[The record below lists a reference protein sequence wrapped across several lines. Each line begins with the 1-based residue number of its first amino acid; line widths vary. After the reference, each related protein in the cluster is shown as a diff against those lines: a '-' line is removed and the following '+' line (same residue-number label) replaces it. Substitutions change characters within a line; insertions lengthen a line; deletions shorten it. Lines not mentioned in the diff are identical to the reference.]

1 MRLAPL
7 VLTALTL
14 TTACKEQSSS
24 GGVANDPSAKPL
36 PSATIAALPPP
47 STPDPSA
54 IPTPTAAATTTTT
67 TTTTATATATM
78 PTPTPTP
85 STAPTPTP
93 STAPTPSAAPPPPPA
108 KPVFAHFAGSAY
120 AVDLSNPGNCQSG
133 TECTVVIRLSAQ
145 APYHINKE
153 YPYKF
158 TANDAGGV
166 QFVAADRVFSRG
178 SGAFSQQ
185 GETAATITVRFR
197 GTAAGSATIAG
208 PFRLSVCTD
217 KECKI
222 DVANVS
228 LTVPIL

>member
-1 MRLAPL
+1 M
-7 VLTALTL
+7 
-14 TTACKEQSSS
+14 
-24 GGVANDPSAKPL
+24 
-36 PSATIAALPPP
+36 
-47 STPDPSA
+47 
-54 IPTPTAAATTTTT
+54 
-67 TTTTATATATM
+67 
-78 PTPTPTP
+78 
-85 STAPTPTP
+85 
-93 STAPTPSAAPPPPPA
+93 
-108 KPVFAHFAGSAY
+108 HFAGSAY

-133 TECTVVIRLSAQ
+133 TDCTLVIRLSAQ

-166 QFVAADRVFSRG
+166 QFLAADRVFSRG

-197 GTAAGSATIAG
+197 ATAAGSATIAG